1 MPADAAVTDKL
12 PHVSSSV
19 RKYLGGSG
27 GQAPR
32 DRGGAAAARPR
43 GFFANN
49 PSVLIFIACLAVFTL
64 AVTILSEGLGLGIIS
79 TSFVKTLGKTLC
91 LCLVAIA
98 MDLVWGYCGIL
109 SLGHFAFFGLGG
121 YMIGMWLMYERT
133 RLIVVDSLANA
144 PLPPTPDEVRDGIAT
159 QIFGVVGAS
168 DFPAVWAFAHSLP
181 IQLALVVIVPGLLAL
196 VFGWLAFRSRVT
208 GVYLSILTQAMTLAL
223 ALYLFQN
230 DSGLRGNNGLSGL
243 QNLPGLE
250 AVPQALI
257 SVWFLWGSALAL
269 GLGYVLAAWVVSGK
283 LGSVIRGIRDDEAR
297 VRFLGYPVEGFKLFI
312 FTLTAVIAGIAGALY
327 YPQAGIINPAEIAP
341 IASIYL
347 AVWVAIGGRGR
358 IYGAVIGAAFVSLL
372 STWFTGGQA
381 PDLPLGI
388 YTVQWVDWWLVL
400 LGLSFVL
407 VTLFAP
413 KGIGG
418 LFDLVSHQRHPDRHG
433 ADLGPD
439 MGSYR
444 EQEAQE

>member
-1 MPADAAVTDKL
+1 MNRSFV
-12 PHVSSSV
+12 
-19 RKYLGGSG
+19 
-27 GQAPR
+27 
-32 DRGGAAAARPR
+32 AR
-43 GFFANN
+43 N
-49 PSVLIFIACLAVFTL
+49 PSVLIFLALLALFTL
-64 AVTILSEGLGLGIIS
+64 GVTILSEGFGVGMVS

-91 LCLVAIA
+91 LCLVAVA
-98 MDLVWGYCGIL
+98 MDLIWGYAGIL

-133 RLIVVDSLANA
+133 RLIVVDALAQGQI
-144 PLPPTPDEVRDGIAT
+144 PPTPQEIVDGIGN
-159 QIFGVVGAS
+159 QIFGVVGSS
-168 DFPAVWAFAHSLP
+168 DFPVIWSFADSLTL
-181 IQLALVVIVPGLLAL
+181 QLAMVVLVPGLLAL

-243 QNLPGLE
+243 QNLPG
-250 AVPQALI
+250 V
-257 SVWFLWGSALAL
+257 SVSQDVVSMWFFWGSALAL
-269 GLGYVLAAWVVSGK
+269 GLGYLLAAWVVSGK
-283 LGSVIRGIRDDEAR
+283 FGSVIRGIRDNEAR
-297 VRFLGYPVEGFKLFI
+297 VRFLGYSVEAYKLAM
-312 FTLTAVIAGIAGALY
+312 FTLTACIAAIAGALY

-358 IYGAVIGAAFVSLL
+358 LYGAVIGAAVVSLL

-381 PDLPLGI
+381 PDVPLGF
-388 YTVQWVDWWLVL
+388 YTIKWVDWWLVL
-400 LGLSFVL
+400 LGLSFVG

-413 KGIGG
+413 QGIGG
-418 LFDLVSHQRHPDRHG
+418 LFDLISDRLRPDRHG

-439 MGSYR
+439 QGSLR
-444 EQEAQE
+444 EKEAQQ

>member
-1 MPADAAVTDKL
+1 MTDQASL
-12 PHVSSSV
+12 PLASNLAKREPLALRH
-19 RKYLGGSG
+19 
-27 GQAPR
+27 
-32 DRGGAAAARPR
+32 
-43 GFFANN
+43 
-49 PSVLIFIACLAVFTL
+49 PSVLIFLACLGLFTL
-64 AVTILSEGLGLGIIS
+64 GVTILAEGFGIGVIS

-91 LCLVAIA
+91 LCLVALA

-109 SLGHFAFFGLGG
+109 SLGHMAFFGLGG
-121 YMIGMWLMYERT
+121 YAIGMWLMYART
-133 RLIVVDSLANA
+133 ELIVVQSLSAA
-144 PLPPTPDEVRDGIAT
+144 PLPPTPDEIRDGIAN

-168 DFPAVWAFAHSLP
+168 ELPGVWMFAHSLP
-181 IQLALVVIVPGLLAL
+181 LQLAAVVLVPGLMAL

-223 ALYLFQN
+223 SLWLFQN

-243 QNLPGLE
+243 QNLPGLD
-250 AVPQALI
+250 AVPQ
-257 SVWFLWGSALAL
+257 SVVSIWFFWASALAL
-269 GLGYVLAAWVVSGK
+269 GLGYVLCAWVVSGK
-283 LGSVIRGIRDDEAR
+283 FGSVIRAIRDDEAR

-312 FTLTAVIAGIAGALY
+312 FTLTAIIAGIAGALY
-327 YPQAGIINPAEIAP
+327 YPQAGIINPAEVAP

-358 IYGAVIGAAFVSLL
+358 LYGAVIGAAFVSLV

-381 PDLPLGI
+381 PDIDLGF
-388 YTVQWVDWWLVL
+388 YRVQWVDWWTVL
-400 LGLSFVL
+400 LGLSFVA

-418 LFDLVSHQRHPDRHG
+418 LVDLFVDRRSPDRHG

-439 MGSYR
+439 PGALR
-444 EQEAQE
+444 EREADAK